1 MRIRRPASRF
11 AHLEVTRVHQRD
23 RGAGAVPAVDG
34 GVLAPVR
41 HRAVAAG
48 QELGCR
54 AQLKVDDLKLE
65 VVIRPDALD
74 VGDRIGG
81 LIQHIPNNAQGY
93 DLASLSTL
101 IQQVKAKFPD
111 TRTATVLAQPNTSY
125 DVLVHVM
132 DSVREGIPAGVDP
145 HARALPSS
153 CSPTSP
159 SATRRSASPRNSGAA
174 SETDANPETR
184 RPQGRNH
191 SGLDM
196 NLVA

>member
-1 MRIRRPASRF
+1 MRIRRPRKPV
-11 AHLEVTRVHQRD
+11 AHLEVTAFINVIVVLVPFLLST
-23 RGAGAVPAVDG
+23 AVFSRLSVIELSLPAKNS
-34 GVLAPVR
+34 GV
-41 HRAVAAG
+41 
-48 QELGCR
+48 E
-54 AQLKVDDLKLE
+54 QLKVDDIKLE

-93 DLASLSTL
+93 DLASLATL

-145 HARALPSS
+145 HAK
-153 CSPTSP
+153 
-159 SATRRSASPRNSGAA
+159 GAA
-174 SETDANPETR
+174 VELFPDISIGDAPI
-184 RPQGRNH
+184 
-191 SGLDM
+191 S
-196 NLVA
+196 VAKK

>member
-1 MRIRRPASRF
+1 MRIRRPRKPV
-11 AHLEVTRVHQRD
+11 AHLEVTAFINVIVVLVPFLLST
-23 RGAGAVPAVDG
+23 AVFSRLSVIELSLPAKNS
-34 GVLAPVR
+34 GV
-41 HRAVAAG
+41 
-48 QELGCR
+48 E
-54 AQLKVDDLKLE
+54 QLKVDDLKLE

-132 DSVREGIPAGVDP
+132 DSVREGVPAGADP
-145 HARALPSS
+145 HANG
-153 CSPTSP
+153 
-159 SATRRSASPRNSGAA
+159 SAVELFPDISIG
-174 SETDANPETR
+174 DAPI
-184 RPQGRNH
+184 
-191 SGLDM
+191 S
-196 NLVA
+196 VAKK